1 MTFRAEARDEMEN
14 AYNWY
19 EDQKAKLGEDFL
31 DCVDNFLDCVD
42 STLDRIEQRP
52 ESYPCCF
59 QDFRRAMIHRF
70 PYVIYYRII
79 SSRIIVIAIV
89 HGKRDPKIWQSRK

>member
-1 MTFRAEARDEMEN
+1 MEYVLTFRAEARDEMEN

-31 DCVDNFLDCVD
+31 ACVDT
-42 STLDRIEQRP
+42 TLDRIEQRP

-59 QDFRRAMIHRF
+59 QDFRRAVIHWF

-79 SSRIIVIAIV
+79 DRRIIVIAVV